1 MISDLREAIAIAEE
15 RTQNAISDREKF
27 QNKNREYIHKM
38 ETMNDQLEDKNLLIQ
53 EHEAKISLL
62 KDENKILKES
72 QENMNKRLE
81 DIYEN
86 HILIAKYDHQRNT
99 NLQEEEEQKAE
110 YKAMNN
116 IQDEVR
122 KLHIQLQQKDAV
134 INQLKQLA

>member
-53 EHEAKISLL
+53 ETEAKISLL

-99 NLQEEEEQKAE
+99 NLQEEEDQKAE

-116 IQDEVR
+116 I
-122 KLHIQLQQKDAV
+122 
-134 INQLKQLA
+134 